1 MGKLTRK
8 YTPGSNLASM
18 SPEKRAKAEAF
29 LHEDMDQ
36 VFADALNKGVREDCE
51 RRRRKQEQ
59 AEQSRAGEVEAQLEK
74 KD

>member
-1 MGKLTRK
+1 MGKLTK
-8 YTPGSNLASM
+8 EYTPGSNLAAM
-18 SPEKRAKAEAF
+18 SPEKRAEFLAF
-29 LHEDMDQ
+29 GENLGQ